1 MTDDAP
7 TDAAIAAR
15 ALACLDLTDL
25 GEAATEADA
34 DALCDRARTRHG
46 PTAAICL
53 WPRFV
58 ARARARLGCGPV
70 RIATVVNFPI
80 GGELIAPV
88 VEETRTALAA
98 GADEIDVVLPYRA
111 FAEGRADVAARLLDA
126 VRAASSGRVLKVI
139 LETGMLREAQL
150 IRRAADLAIAEGAD
164 FVKTSTGKVEVNATP
179 DAARAL
185 LEAIKASGRPVG
197 LKPSGGIRSLS
208 DARLHLTLAD
218 RAMGPGWARPST
230 FRIGASG
237 VLAAL
242 LAALDGAEAPVAST
256 VAY

>member
-1 MTDDAP
+1 MTDAAP

-25 GEAATEADA
+25 GESATEADA
-34 DALCDRARTRHG
+34 DALCDRALTRHG
-46 PTAAICL
+46 ATAAVCL

-58 ARARARLGCGPV
+58 ACARSRLGSGPV
-70 RIATVVNFPI
+70 RIATVVNFPV
-80 GGELIAPV
+80 GGERIAPV
-88 VEETRTALAA
+88 VEETQAALAA

-111 FAEGRADVAARLLDA
+111 FAEGRADVAARLIDA
-126 VRAASSGRVLKVI
+126 VRAASTGHTLKVI
-139 LETGMLREAQL
+139 LETGMLREPQV

-179 DAARAL
+179 EAARVL
-185 LEAIKASGRPVG
+185 LESIAASGRPVG
-197 LKPSGGIRSLS
+197 IKPSGGIRTLA
-208 DARLHLTLAD
+208 DARLYLDLAD
-218 RAMGPGWARPST
+218 RVMGPGWARPST

-242 LAALDGAEAPVAST
+242 LAALDGAAAPAAST
-256 VAY
+256 AAY

>member
-1 MTDDAP
+1 MSTHAAA
-7 TDAAIAAR
+7 DAAMAAR

-25 GEAATEADA
+25 GDAMTEADA

-46 PTAAICL
+46 PTAAVCL

-58 ARARARLGCGPV
+58 ARARARLGEGPV

-80 GGELIAPV
+80 GGEWIAPV
-88 VEETRTALAA
+88 VEETAAALAA

-126 VRAASSGRVLKVI
+126 VRLACGGHTMKVI
-139 LETGMLREAQL
+139 LETGMLREPQL
-150 IRRAADLAIAEGAD
+150 IRRAADLAIGEGAD

-179 DAARAL
+179 EAARVL
-185 LEAIKASGRPVG
+185 LEAIAASGRPVG
-197 LKPSGGIRSLS
+197 IKPSGGIRSLA
-208 DARLHLTLAD
+208 DARAYLELAD
-218 RAMGPGWARPST
+218 GVMGPGWARPPT

-237 VLAAL
+237 VLGAL
-242 LAALDGAEAPVAST
+242 LAALDGAAAPAVTA
-256 VAY
+256 AY